1 MGTGEQLRLQA
12 NFGNQLRR
20 QLQMTPTTD
29 ALLQLRYDPS
39 PMLRRDFLILLV
51 ELCIYSRNRL
61 LPLLLRSHHSAA
73 QGLLFLVDVAR
84 LHGEF
89 VQRCLRLLFLHP
101 IRLTLLVCRFHKRQ
115 ELVL

>member
-51 ELCIYSRNRL
+51 ELCVYSRNRL
-61 LPLLLRSHHSAA
+61 LPLLLRHYQSAA

-89 VQRCLRLLFLHP
+89 LQRCLLLLFLHP
-101 IRLTLLVCRFHKRQ
+101 RRLTLLVCRFHKRQ